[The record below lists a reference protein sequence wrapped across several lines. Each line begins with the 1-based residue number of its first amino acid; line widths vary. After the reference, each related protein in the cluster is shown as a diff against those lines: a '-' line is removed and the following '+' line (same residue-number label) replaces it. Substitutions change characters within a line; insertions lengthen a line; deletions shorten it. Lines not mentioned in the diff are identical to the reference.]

1 MAAIFFTH
9 LRFMRVLVLSLI
21 LTAPLGVLA
30 QTKPAPAAKAP
41 ITLAPGHMQLQP
53 GGGATN
59 RPDHAPEYPGGEE
72 AMGEF
77 FSQNVKVPVKARQA
91 RVSGD
96 VVVQAT
102 VDSSGKLINPSI
114 AKGLT
119 PECNA
124 EALRV
129 VQAMPAW
136 QPATRRG
143 VPVAILVQVPV
154 PFDNAQVTEFE
165 INRKVPRS
173 TKDAPGLN

>member
-1 MAAIFFTH
+1 MRLPYFTLLLAAPF
-9 LRFMRVLVLSLI
+9 
-21 LTAPLGVLA
+21 AALA
-30 QTKPAPAAKAP
+30 QTKPAPAKAP
-41 ITLAPGHMQLQP
+41 ITLSPGHMQVQP
-53 GGGATN
+53 GGGADN

-77 FSQNVKVPVKARQA
+77 FSQNVQVPNKAKQA
-91 RVSGD
+91 RVTGD
-96 VVVQAT
+96 VVVTAT
-102 VDSSGKLINPSI
+102 VGTDGKLTNPKV

-143 VPVAILVQVPV
+143 VPVPIMVQVPV
-154 PFDNAQVTEFE
+154 PFDNANVTKFE
-165 INRKVPRS
+165 IDRKVPRS
-173 TKDAPGLN
+173 AKDAPGLN

>member
-1 MAAIFFTH
+1 MRLPYLTILLAAPF
-9 LRFMRVLVLSLI
+9 
-21 LTAPLGVLA
+21 AALA
-30 QTKPAPAAKAP
+30 QTRPAPAKAP
-41 ITLAPGHMQLQP
+41 ITLAPGNMQLQP

-59 RPDHAPEYPGGEE
+59 RPDKAPSFPGGEE

-77 FSQNVKVPVKARQA
+77 FTQNVQVPAKAKQA
-91 RVSGD
+91 RVNGD
-96 VVVQAT
+96 VIVTAT
-102 VDSSGKLINPSI
+102 VGTDGKLTSPKV

-143 VPVAILVQVPV
+143 VPVPIMVQVPV
-154 PFDNAQVTEFE
+154 PFDNASVTDFE

-173 TKDAPGLN
+173 AKDAPGLN

>member
-1 MAAIFFTH
+1 M
-9 LRFMRVLVLSLI
+9 RFLVLSLI
-21 LTAPLGVLA
+21 LTVPLGVLA

-41 ITLAPGHMQLQP
+41 ITLTPGRMQLQA
-53 GGGATN
+53 GGGAEN

-77 FSQNVKVPVKARQA
+77 FSQNVQVPAKAKQA
-91 RVSGD
+91 RVTGN

-102 VDSSGKLINPSI
+102 VDTSGKLLNPKI

-154 PFDNAQVTEFE
+154 PFDNAQVTQFE
-165 INRKVPRS
+165 NDRKVPRS
-173 TKDAPGLN
+173 AKDAPGLN

>member
-1 MAAIFFTH
+1 
-9 LRFMRVLVLSLI
+9 MRLLVLAFI
-21 LTAPLGVLA
+21 LTTPLTARA
-30 QTKPAPAAKAP
+30 QSRPAPAAKAP
-41 ITLAPGHMQLQP
+41 VTLGPGNMQLQA
-53 GGGATN
+53 GGGAEN

-72 AMGEF
+72 AMGEY
-77 FSQNVKVPVKARQA
+77 FSQSVQVPAKAKQA
-91 RVSGD
+91 RVTGD
-96 VVVQAT
+96 VIVQAT
-102 VDSSGKLINPSI
+102 VDTSGKLTNPKI

-154 PFDNAQVTEFE
+154 PFDNAGVTKFE
-165 INRKVPRS
+165 NDRKVPRS
-173 TKDAPGLN
+173 AKDAPGL

>member
-1 MAAIFFTH
+1 
-9 LRFMRVLVLSLI
+9 MRSFILSLI

-53 GGGATN
+53 GGGAAN

-72 AMGEF
+72 AMGEYF
-77 FSQNVKVPVKARQA
+77 NQNVQVPAKAKQA
-91 RVSGD
+91 RVTGD

-102 VDSSGKLINPSI
+102 VDTSGKLINPTI

-154 PFDNAQVTEFE
+154 PFNNAGITTFE
-165 INRKVPRS
+165 KDRRVPRS